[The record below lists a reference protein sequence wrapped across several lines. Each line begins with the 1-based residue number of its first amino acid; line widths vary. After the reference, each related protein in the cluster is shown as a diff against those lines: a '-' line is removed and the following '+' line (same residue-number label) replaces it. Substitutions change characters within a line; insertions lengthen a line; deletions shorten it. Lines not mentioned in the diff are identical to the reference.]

1 MNSITCDCGCNP
13 KLSRSEAGYIG
24 GRSTSAKKK
33 AASRANG
40 KKGGRP
46 RGTVNVL
53 AALCIGQ
60 KIKGVKALELRR
72 QGKTLKQIADELSPG
87 LNLMAVSR
95 AIKRAEALG

>member
-1 MNSITCDCGCNP
+1 MT
-13 KLSRSEAGYIG
+13 LTYSEAGYIG
-24 GRSTSAKKK
+24 GRSTSDKKK

-46 RGTVNVL
+46 KDVF
-53 AALCIGQ
+53 AACCIGQ
-60 KIKGVKALELRR
+60 KINGVKALELRR